1 MNKVSE
7 NPLKNR
13 THTLDTSLMIVTGL
27 FVTLYLTSNI
37 MAVKVIGLFDL
48 FYFDAGTVTFPF
60 AYMLGDV
67 LTEIWGYKTARKVI

>member
-13 THTLDTSLMIVTGL
+13 TDSNMPLVVITAF
-27 FVTLYLTSNI
+27 FVTSYLVSNI

-48 FYFDAGTVTFPF
+48 LYFDAGTIVFPF
-60 AYMLGDV
+60 A
-67 LTEIWGYKTARKVI
+67 

>member
-13 THTLDTSLMIVTGL
+13 TYTLDTSLMIVTGL

-37 MAVKVIGLFDL
+37 MAVKVIIQKKILPIILPVKSLQVFL
-48 FYFDAGTVTFPF
+48 QSFS
-60 AYMLGDV
+60 
-67 LTEIWGYKTARKVI
+67 ARTRPSHLK